1 MQGNENQFKTF
12 SEKSKLLFI
21 PGNDN
26 ETGRRTNFYD
36 EDAGK

>member
-12 SEKSKLLFI
+12 SEKSKLLFT
-21 PGNDN
+21 PDDDN

-36 EDAGK
+36 EDAGT